1 MDLQKT
7 LLMPLSFPLSQVQTE
22 IKKTWTRWNLNF
34 NWDGPMVCGRYH
46 YGSVVVGINN
56 NNSTSSQSHL
66 AAGAPANSLVS
77 SRVSRTTG
85 PSMVSTHIS
94 LPGYVISSSDPS
106 IPEEPED
113 SGPKMVDD
121 ISLKENTPV
130 LSPGATAEAE
140 EETL

>member
-1 MDLQKT
+1 MT
-7 LLMPLSFPLSQVQTE
+7 ASFPFSQVQTE

-66 AAGAPANSLVS
+66 AAGPPANSLIS

-85 PSMVSTHIS
+85 PSMVSTHII
-94 LPGYVISSSDPS
+94 LPGYVISNSDPS

-130 LSPGATAEAE
+130 LSPGATAEDE

>member
-1 MDLQKT
+1 
-7 LLMPLSFPLSQVQTE
+7 
-22 IKKTWTRWNLNF
+22 
-34 NWDGPMVCGRYH
+34 MVCGRYH
-46 YGSVVVGINN
+46 YGSVVVGLNN

-66 AAGAPANSLVS
+66 AAGAPANTLIS
-77 SRVSRTTG
+77 SRVSRSTG
-85 PSMVSTHIS
+85 PSMVSTHII

-130 LSPGATAEAE
+130 SPGATAEDE